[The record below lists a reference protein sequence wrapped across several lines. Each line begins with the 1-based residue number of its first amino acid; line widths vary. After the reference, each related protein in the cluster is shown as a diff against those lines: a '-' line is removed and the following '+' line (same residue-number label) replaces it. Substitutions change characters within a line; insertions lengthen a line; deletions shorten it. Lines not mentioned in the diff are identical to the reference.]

1 MTVGITN
8 TVGSTISRE
17 TDCGIHI
24 NSGSEIAVAST
35 KAYTSQIISLVMF
48 ALVVSEDRKCLDE
61 RRIEIIDGLK
71 MLPELIREVLEL
83 DSKVKEIAEDLCDKR
98 SLLLIGRGYSFAT
111 CLEGMFVIIVLSG
124 FPYSRLV
131 TKIRNY
137 KTLSAIQSSYIDYF
151 LQFSTIIRQFDQLNC
166 CTVAS

>member
-83 DSKVKEIAEDLCDKR
+83 DSKVKEIAEYLCDKK

-111 CLEGMFVIIVLSG
+111 CLEGMFVIIVHNKSIK
-124 FPYSRLV
+124 FEIISCHFRLLKEEILRPFHFL
-131 TKIRNY
+131 TYMSI
-137 KTLSAIQSSYIDYF
+137 SYF
-151 LQFSTIIRQFDQLNC
+151 LHF
-166 CTVAS
+166 

>member
-111 CLEGMFVIIVLSG
+111 CLEGMFFIIFTQWMSI
-124 FPYSRLV
+124 F
-131 TKIRNY
+131 K
-137 KTLSAIQSSYIDYF
+137 SSYPNKKLQNLFINSIYTYTDYF
-151 LQFSTIIRQFDQLNC
+151 LQFSTIIRQSDQLNC
-166 CTVAS
+166 CAK

>member
-48 ALVVSEDRKCLDE
+48 ALVISEDRKSFEE
-61 RRIEIIDGLK
+61 RRMEIIDGLK
-71 MLPELIREVLEL
+71 KLPELIREVLKL
-83 DSKVKEIAEDLCDKR
+83 DSKIREIAEYLCDKR
-98 SLLLIGRGYSFAT
+98 SLLLVGRGNSHAT
-111 CLEGMFVIIVLSG
+111 CIEGMFVIIVHSG
-124 FPYSRLV
+124 LGF
-131 TKIRNY
+131 
-137 KTLSAIQSSYIDYF
+137 
-151 LQFSTIIRQFDQLNC
+151 IIKYLI
-166 CTVAS
+166 

>member
-1 MTVGITN
+1 MSDALFYTFLRKCNLYSYFFIHFLTARSAMTVGITN

-48 ALVVSEDRKCLDE
+48 ALVVSEDRKSLEE

-83 DSKVKEIAEDLCDKR
+83 DSKVKEIAEDLCDKK

-111 CLEGMFVIIVLSG
+111 CLEGMFAIIVHS
-124 FPYSRLV
+124 
-131 TKIRNY
+131 
-137 KTLSAIQSSYIDYF
+137 
-151 LQFSTIIRQFDQLNC
+151 
-166 CTVAS
+166 

>member
-1 MTVGITN
+1 M
-8 TVGSTISRE
+8 E
-17 TDCGIHI
+17 PC
-24 NSGSEIAVAST
+24 
-35 KAYTSQIISLVMF
+35 YTL
-48 ALVVSEDRKCLDE
+48 KLDAAW
-61 RRIEIIDGLK
+61 RPIEIIDGLK

-83 DSKVKEIAEDLCDKR
+83 DSKVKEIAEDLCDKK

-137 KTLSAIQSSYIDYF
+137 KTLSATQSTYIDYRVVQIMYCP
-151 LQFSTIIRQFDQLNC
+151 LKLKN
-166 CTVAS
+166 

>member
-48 ALVVSEDRKCLDE
+48 ALVVSEDKKSLEE

-71 MLPELIREVLEL
+71 MLPGLIREVLEL
-83 DSKVKEIAEDLCDKR
+83 DSKVKEIAEDLCDKK

-111 CLEGMFVIIVLSG
+111 CLEGMFFIFLHSG
-124 FPYSRLV
+124 CPYSRVV
-131 TKIRNY
+131 TQIKNY
-137 KTLSAIQSSYIDYF
+137 KTFLSTQ
-151 LQFSTIIRQFDQLNC
+151 STISCNFQL
-166 CTVAS
+166 